1 MIFKKMKNKLFQLIK
16 CCYNLF
22 KSLTMYYKI
31 IKNLLSVLSQKF
43 KLTQK
48 EMINLDNDESITIFE
63 KMAYLVLEMY
73 NLLAD
78 GYADFQ

>member
-1 MIFKKMKNKLFQLIK
+1 M
-16 CCYNLF
+16 F

>member
-1 MIFKKMKNKLFQLIK
+1 
-16 CCYNLF
+16 
-22 KSLTMYYKI
+22 
-31 IKNLLSVLSQKF
+31 
-43 KLTQK
+43 
-48 EMINLDNDESITIFE
+48 MINLDNDESITIFE

>member
-1 MIFKKMKNKLFQLIK
+1 M
-16 CCYNLF
+16 F

-78 GYADFQ
+78 GYVDFQ